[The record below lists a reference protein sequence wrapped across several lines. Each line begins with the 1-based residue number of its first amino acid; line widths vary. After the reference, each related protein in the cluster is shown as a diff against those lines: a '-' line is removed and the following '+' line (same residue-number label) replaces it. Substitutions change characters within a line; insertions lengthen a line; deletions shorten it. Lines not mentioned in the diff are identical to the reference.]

1 MGDGI
6 DIYVDWAR
14 FLPDN
19 TTFTK
24 VFARVIEIS
33 GQYPV
38 PGLRGFA
45 DVTISTARNQF
56 YGFKFEVR
64 GAKLN
69 PTLLLIVSFETIDR
83 SNSKACYAG
92 HSYFPLFM
100 DRVSELPI
108 TDPNAQV
115 RHFYIQI

>member
-33 GQYPV
+33 G
-38 PGLRGFA
+38 
-45 DVTISTARNQF
+45 
-56 YGFKFEVR
+56 
-64 GAKLN
+64 
-69 PTLLLIVSFETIDR
+69 
-83 SNSKACYAG
+83 
-92 HSYFPLFM
+92 
-100 DRVSELPI
+100 
-108 TDPNAQV
+108 
-115 RHFYIQI
+115 